1 MLPKFFK
8 ISNENFEANLN
19 YFYIT
24 NNKIKHSLYCLNK
37 FKEYT
42 SEYCLKASKL
52 FKEES
57 QNFDS
62 YEIIDSDYIEN
73 KKDNNVTNKNNES
86 NSLSPIENSIE
97 RMNNFFDKLFF
108 YLNDFVKNLEKQL
121 KGIEQYLTISKNEMN
136 SIKGQYEKQK
146 DIFKSKYMEFKNL
159 NNELKNNYY
168 KGETKLIDF
177 CYQIKLNGIPYDN
190 NTKISFA
197 DITQVQNEI
206 INRYNSMGNFGKE
219 ILESTKDKI
228 NSIQQF
234 ISSIFLKF
242 ENISNNILSIFK
254 NSIMTPLN
262 KIIEEK
268 NNTNIPEDL
277 EADLKKDL
285 QFLLNNFNS
294 NVDENKIKL
303 KLDEYN
309 IRVLENNKIKLD
321 KSSDDKKEKEKDK
334 NKKKDKKEK
343 THEKT
348 NEKNHE
354 KTPINNNPTEEYI
367 TLTDEEIFFIVN
379 NMYQY
384 KLINR
389 SKYDLN
395 IEEKKLELKQ
405 LIIKLLSFSNKVLL
419 LYNIQENKNVEIKK
433 EEEKKEITKEEVDYI
448 CKEMANEEYRKY
460 FLTQI
465 NNFRTL
471 GSLVMPEKIFGYFV
485 QIFSEIC
492 KYLFIPEEKE
502 GKKGYIKDY
511 NSSRLIVIMPQTFYK
526 TKNKEKIYIS
536 DELKTVELF
545 HEAEFW
551 KILIRS
557 MIEKECKS
565 LMDNQKI
572 INHNDD
578 KKRINN
584 LKEEIYLAQ
593 IIPYIGSMNGFGLTK
608 EEIKNI
614 ISDIILEY
622 DMSEET
628 AKNIMDVIDA

>member
-1 MLPKFFK
+1 
-8 ISNENFEANLN
+8 
-19 YFYIT
+19 
-24 NNKIKHSLYCLNK
+24 
-37 FKEYT
+37 
-42 SEYCLKASKL
+42 
-52 FKEES
+52 
-57 QNFDS
+57 
-62 YEIIDSDYIEN
+62 
-73 KKDNNVTNKNNES
+73 
-86 NSLSPIENSIE
+86 
-97 RMNNFFDKLFF
+97 
-108 YLNDFVKNLEKQL
+108 
-121 KGIEQYLTISKNEMN
+121 
-136 SIKGQYEKQK
+136 
-146 DIFKSKYMEFKNL
+146 
-159 NNELKNNYY
+159 
-168 KGETKLIDF
+168 
-177 CYQIKLNGIPYDN
+177 
-190 NTKISFA
+190 
-197 DITQVQNEI
+197 
-206 INRYNSMGNFGKE
+206 
-219 ILESTKDKI
+219 
-228 NSIQQF
+228 
-234 ISSIFLKF
+234 
-242 ENISNNILSIFK
+242 
-254 NSIMTPLN
+254 MTPLN

-268 NNTNIPEDL
+268 NNTSTPEDL

-321 KSSDDKKEKEKDK
+321 KSSDDKKEKEKEK

-471 GSLVMPEKIFGYFV
+471 GSLVMPEKIFDYFV

-492 KYLFIPEEKE
+492 KYLFIPEENEK
-502 GKKGYIKDY
+502 KKGYIKDY

-565 LMDNQKI
+565 LMNNQKI